1 MLTTATTAAS
11 TFKGQSQFAASLQ
24 QVITR
29 AVGIASLPLDS
40 DQATLTTLTGQQTA
54 LGGLDTDFS
63 NLQESVTSLQT
74 ALSSNS
80 LSSSV
85 SDGSIVNATVA
96 AGANPGVYS
105 IHVDDLGAYS
115 TALSNPGGTT
125 VTDPTTQGI
134 SSSATLTLN
143 VNGTP
148 TTITPASTS
157 LDDLA
162 TAINTQASSQVQA
175 TVVNVG
181 STGAPDYRLSLTA
194 TNLGALSVDLTDSS
208 DTSVIADSNLGSPA
222 SYEVGGLSTPLTSD
236 SRTITLAPG
245 LTVNL
250 LAQST
255 STQPTTITVSNDP
268 TALASAFSSFA
279 QTYNQAVID
288 LGQYHGKSGGAL
300 EGDSIITTLT
310 NVLQQLSNY
319 SNGSPETALANFGIT
334 VGDTGQ
340 LSVDTTAFTTA
351 ANANFANLTATLGGT
366 STGGFLQ
373 AATNAL
379 TSIEDPTVG
388 SLRTE
393 ETNVAGEVTA
403 QNATI
408 TGEQAKDHPASNEPD
423 RADGHGRC
431 RHFLFGE
438 PTILCQRTFLLDHRK
453 QQQSQCQFP
462 WLRKTTPSAGW
473 KNAFGRAIGLPLPD

>member
-1 MLTTATTAAS
+1 MSTTATAAAS
-11 TFKGQSQFAASLQ
+11 TFNGQSQFAASLQ

-29 AVGIASLPLDS
+29 AVGIASLPLDA

-54 LGGLDTDFS
+54 LQGLDTDFS
-63 NLQESVTSLQT
+63 NLQTSVTSLQT
-74 ALSSNS
+74 ALSSDS

-85 SDGSIVNATVA
+85 SDGSVVSATVGS
-96 AGANPGVYS
+96 GANPGVYS

-115 TALSNPGGTT
+115 TALSNPGGTS
-125 VTDPTTQGI
+125 VTDPTSQGI

-162 TAINTQASSQVQA
+162 TAINTEASGQVQA

-181 STGAPDYRLSLTA
+181 STGSPDYRLSLTA
-194 TNLGALSVDLTDSS
+194 TNLGALSIDLTGSS
-208 DTSVIADSNLGSPA
+208 GASVIAESNPGSPA
-222 SYEVGGLSTPLTSD
+222 SYEVGGLNTPLSSD

-255 STQPTTITVSNDP
+255 STEPTTITVSNDP

-279 QTYNQAVID
+279 QTYNQAVTD
-288 LGQYHGKSGGAL
+288 LAQYHGQSGGAL
-300 EGDSIITTLT
+300 EGDSIVTTLT

-319 SNGSPETALANFGIT
+319 SNGNPDTALANFGIT

-340 LSVDTTAFTTA
+340 LSVDTTAFTKA
-351 ANANFANLTATLGGT
+351 ANANFANLTAALGGT
-366 STGGFLQ
+366 ATGGFLQ
-373 AATNAL
+373 AASNAL
-379 TSIEDPTVG
+379 TSVEDPTVG
-388 SLRTE
+388 SLKIE
-393 ETNVAGEVTA
+393 ESNVATEITA
-403 QNATI
+403 QNTTI
-408 TGEQAKDHPASNEPD
+408 TNEQAKITLLQTNLTAQMVT
-423 RADGHGRC
+423 ADAAISSLESQLSYVNG
-431 RHFLFGE
+431 LFYSITGNNNN
-438 PTILCQRTFLLDHRK
+438 
-453 QQQSQCQFP
+453 
-462 WLRKTTPSAGW
+462 PSASSV
-473 KNAFGRAIGLPLPD
+473 A